1 MNFAFVVALT
11 GVLVIWLVL
20 FAFYAKEVYEDY
32 LHSKSL
38 DELVDYYN
46 SLAEEEENRYK
57 DQFAQTIDER
67 LNDTKNLIDP
77 IISTNDK

>member
-1 MNFAFVVALT
+1 MNFAFIVALT
-11 GVLVIWLVL
+11 GILVIWLAL
-20 FAFYAKEVYEDY
+20 FFLYAKDFYERFKY
-32 LHSKSL
+32 SKSL

-46 SLAEEEENRYK
+46 SLAEEEENKYS